1 MSTVPLPRRLPRNRE
16 GRLGS
21 ALVTGPRTRLLAA
34 LLTAVGLVAGGFEAH
49 LAPQAEGWWHGVTGG
64 PSGARVVGSVLAA
77 ALVWFAGGFVNVRPF
92 LWMGI
97 GVLPFIPALTGVLA
111 PALFFS
117 GFTMI
122 LVFAILAGVAL
133 HGLLQRFGPGHPA
146 TAALI
151 ALVFFILVG
160 QYLPGPA
167 GPQGDEPHYLLIAE
181 SLIRDG
187 DVDLKNQFDARAF
200 SKFTS
205 ADLEPHTAPRSPAG
219 KLYAIHTPGL
229 SAMVAPGYAVAG
241 FAGARA
247 VVSLAMAVVVGLLFL
262 SARFLFDLPT
272 ANVVFAIATFASPL
286 PVYANSVFPDSV
298 ATLPVAATLAC
309 LVSPSRWLP
318 VLASATIAA
327 LPWLHPRFLPLGLV
341 LAVAL
346 TFRGP
351 FSIPRVT
358 GVWVPLLLSTG
369 ALLLHFHSLFG
380 SASLSAAYGPGFSS
394 DVSILRIPWGASAL
408 LFDRQFGLLLFSPV
422 LLIGLAGSR
431 SLWKENRRAGATA
444 IACFAALLGVGGA
457 FSMWWGGASAPTRFL
472 IGATPALLI
481 FCGALWHASAPTAGI
496 RAVLGAGLGYG
507 SGLLLLACLAPRAL
521 HNRADGDSGLL
532 RLLAPMLDVD
542 RFFPGFVIGEGAI
555 LLAIA
560 WGIALVATVLRPRL
574 GLPALI
580 VPVVIGGLAA
590 TRPLVDP
597 FAAPLRVLESW
608 NNARRSFGGVDL
620 PSAFNLPVPLG
631 AASWNLRPGSEVHSP
646 RFSLPSG
653 SWTLDVE
660 SRSRASEGAVNL
672 ARVLLIGDDPG
683 APFATATVR
692 TGEPV
697 ARIDFSLERGERRLR
712 LRGEGVQSEATV
724 LAVRLIPR
732 PPQTQNRR
740 P

>member
-1 MSTVPLPRRLPRNRE
+1 
-16 GRLGS
+16 
-21 ALVTGPRTRLLAA
+21 
-34 LLTAVGLVAGGFEAH
+34 
-49 LAPQAEGWWHGVTGG
+49 
-64 PSGARVVGSVLAA
+64 
-77 ALVWFAGGFVNVRPF
+77 
-92 LWMGI
+92 
-97 GVLPFIPALTGVLA
+97 
-111 PALFFS
+111 
-117 GFTMI
+117 
-122 LVFAILAGVAL
+122 
-133 HGLLQRFGPGHPA
+133 
-146 TAALI
+146 
-151 ALVFFILVG
+151 
-160 QYLPGPA
+160 
-167 GPQGDEPHYLLIAE
+167 
-181 SLIRDG
+181 
-187 DVDLKNQFDARAF
+187 
-200 SKFTS
+200 
-205 ADLEPHTAPRSPAG
+205 
-219 KLYAIHTPGL
+219 
-229 SAMVAPGYAVAG
+229 
-241 FAGARA
+241 
-247 VVSLAMAVVVGLLFL
+247 
-262 SARFLFDLPT
+262 
-272 ANVVFAIATFASPL
+272 
-286 PVYANSVFPDSV
+286 
-298 ATLPVAATLAC
+298 
-309 LVSPSRWLP
+309 
-318 VLASATIAA
+318 
-327 LPWLHPRFLPLGLV
+327 
-341 LAVAL
+341 
-346 TFRGP
+346 
-351 FSIPRVT
+351 
-358 GVWVPLLLSTG
+358 
-369 ALLLHFHSLFG
+369 
-380 SASLSAAYGPGFSS
+380 
-394 DVSILRIPWGASAL
+394 
-408 LFDRQFGLLLFSPV
+408 
-422 LLIGLAGSR
+422 
-431 SLWKENRRAGATA
+431 
-444 IACFAALLGVGGA
+444 
-457 FSMWWGGASAPTRFL
+457 MWWGGASAPTRFL